1 MRRTA
6 TALVILAFAVTACG
20 DDGGGED
27 AQPYID
33 ALTDEFQNPEDADDA
48 GLSDDEA
55 ACAAEGTVE
64 ALGADELASAG
75 IDPDELADANDP
87 TELDMELSEEQARGA
102 AEALVGCIDS
112 VAELLAGEEA
122 PDEAV
127 ECIEENFD
135 EEGFVDALTLEYTG
149 EDDGEAAA
157 AIFEDLDAA
166 CADSFGG

>member
-1 MRRTA
+1 MLA
-6 TALVILAFAVTACG
+6 LAFTACG

-33 ALTDEFQNPEDADDA
+33 ALTDDLQTPEGAGDA

-55 ACAAEGTVE
+55 ECAAEGTVE
-64 ALGADELASAG
+64 ALGADELAAAG

-87 TELDMELSEEQARGA
+87 TELDMEISEAQARGTA
-102 AEALVGCIDS
+102 AARVGCIDS
-112 VAELLAGEEA
+112 VAEVLAGQGA

-127 ECIEENFD
+127 ECIDENFD
-135 EEGFVDALTLEYTG
+135 EDAFVDALTLEYSG
-149 EDDGEAAA
+149 DDDGEAAA
-157 AIFEDLDAA
+157 AVFEDLDAA